1 MIKGYLPLKLLWVA
15 LAWVDIGASIALSQ
29 HSNAPKVTLQL
40 LPGPNNPRNSEGD
53 FIELKDGRILYIYSR
68 FTGSSSS
75 DFGSSDLAARWS
87 SDGGQSWTAQDKIV
101 VKNEAATNVMSVS
114 LLRLKSGKIALFYAR
129 KNSIAD
135 CIPMMRISEDEGET
149 WSEPVACITDQPGYY
164 VLNNARVIQL
174 PSGRILVPVA
184 LHNTEAKGLTFEEL
198 ERKFNNYGILY
209 CYYSD
214 DEGKNWKR
222 SNRVDIPESIM
233 AQEPGLIELKDGTIW
248 MYVRTDAGIQYVA
261 SSRNKGK
268 NWSPARPSNITSPL
282 SPATIIRDPNTGNLV
297 LIWNNYGIMGVKY
310 GKRTPFNVAISDDE
324 GLTWKNIKTLHDN
337 PDGHYCYTAA
347 RFLKNGNLLLSYC
360 AGERSKGTGLSITNI
375 TLIHPT
381 WLYEK

>member
-1 MIKGYLPLKLLWVA
+1 MIKGYLLKLLWVA

-149 WSEPVACITDQPGYY
+149 
-164 VLNNARVIQL
+164 
-174 PSGRILVPVA
+174 
-184 LHNTEAKGLTFEEL
+184 
-198 ERKFNNYGILY
+198 
-209 CYYSD
+209 
-214 DEGKNWKR
+214 
-222 SNRVDIPESIM
+222 
-233 AQEPGLIELKDGTIW
+233 
-248 MYVRTDAGIQYVA
+248 
-261 SSRNKGK
+261 
-268 NWSPARPSNITSPL
+268 
-282 SPATIIRDPNTGNLV
+282 
-297 LIWNNYGIMGVKY
+297 
-310 GKRTPFNVAISDDE
+310 
-324 GLTWKNIKTLHDN
+324 
-337 PDGHYCYTAA
+337 
-347 RFLKNGNLLLSYC
+347 
-360 AGERSKGTGLSITNI
+360 
-375 TLIHPT
+375 
-381 WLYEK
+381 